1 MLYQAYLAHSDILLP
16 VRSLASVAMRAIGQP
31 LAGLTDNA
39 VLRNLT
45 AVYELVARA
54 GLTHDRPPYRI
65 DSTQVGNREVAVTEE
80 AADVTPFGTL
90 LHFKKD
96 IDTAQ
101 PRVLLVA
108 PLSGHFATLLR
119 STVRTHAARA
129 RRLHHRLAQ
138 CARRRRRP
146 RPLRLRF
153 LHRAPDP
160 VPGEDRARRPR
171 GGGLSALRRGAGRGR
186 GDGAERQ
193 PGAAAQHDADG
204 RTDRYP
210 GQSDQGQR
218 PRQLEADRVV
228 RAEPDRV
235 RAAALSRRACAASIR
250 ASSSSPP
257 S

>member
-1 MLYQAYLAHSDILLP
+1 MLYQAYLAHSDMLLP
-16 VRSLASVAMRAIGQP
+16 VRSLAGVAMRAIGQP

-65 DSTQVGNREVAVTEE
+65 DSTRVGNREVAVTEE

-96 IDTAQ
+96 VDAAQ

-108 PLSGHFATLLR
+108 PMSGHFATCCD
-119 STVRTHAARA
+119 
-129 RRLHHRLAQ
+129 RR
-138 CARRRRRP
+138 CARCCPSTTSTSPTGTMCATSPSSHGRFGFNSYIEH
-146 RPLRLRF
+146 LIRF
-153 LHRAPDP
+153 LEKIG
-160 VPGEDRARRPR
+160 PGAHVVAVCQPCVAVLADD
-171 GGGLSALRRGAGRGR
+171 R

-193 PGAAAQHDADG
+193 SGTAAQHDADG
-204 RTDRYP
+204 RTDRHA
-210 GQSDQGQR
+210 GQPDQGQR
-218 PRQLEADRVV
+218 TRQLETDRVV
-228 RAEPDRV
+228 RAEPDRD
-235 RAAALSRRACAASIR
+235 RAAALPRRACAGSIR
-250 ASSSSPP
+250 ASSSSPR